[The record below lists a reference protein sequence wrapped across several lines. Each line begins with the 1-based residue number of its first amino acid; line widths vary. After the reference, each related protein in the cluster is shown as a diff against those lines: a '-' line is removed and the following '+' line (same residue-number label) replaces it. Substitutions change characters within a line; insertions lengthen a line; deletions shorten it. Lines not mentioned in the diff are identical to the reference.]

1 MWNIAKERG
10 FDSRFVIAESHK
22 KYEKAQQTSRGDAKD
37 RAPDLNVRHYHSK
50 KSFTISE
57 R

>member
-22 KYEKAQQTSRGDAKD
+22 KYEKAQKTS
-37 RAPDLNVRHYHSK
+37 
-50 KSFTISE
+50 
-57 R
+57 